1 MAFAGHSILYRISP
15 NAASIPKCGS
25 LAQTAQEVP
34 SSWAV
39 VLSAS
44 RSDAIELILAL
55 PITVAVQADEQ
66 NSKKLISA
74 LTKPKNLSICIKQRS
89 ACPSKSFIALQ
100 LRRQIASRD

>member
-1 MAFAGHSILYRISP
+1 MTLGRISPRGAEWGGEGSCKIECHLAFAGHSILYRISP

-66 NSKKLISA
+66 NSKKIDLC
-74 LTKPKNLSICIKQRS
+74 PNKNPTI
-89 ACPSKSFIALQ
+89 
-100 LRRQIASRD
+100 

>member
-1 MAFAGHSILYRISP
+1 MERGLAKLSAIWPLPVTQSCIEFRLTQHP
-15 NAASIPKCGS
+15 FPKCGS

-66 NSKKLISA
+66 N
-74 LTKPKNLSICIKQRS
+74 
-89 ACPSKSFIALQ
+89 
-100 LRRQIASRD
+100 